1 MSQLM
6 ETGQDASEEQP
17 PSNTVPNNAVPN
29 NAVTDNA
36 VPDNAVPAKKVLR
49 ASALPFW
56 LRTPPKNR
64 RVPKPPP
71 TPRELRWWV
80 AVVWLLV
87 SAILLG
93 FVAHVALVGS
103 LQHARSQYTLFQELR
118 TSLALA
124 TAPLGQLDVDG
135 VLVPDGT
142 PIGLITIETDDF
154 SLNQVFIQGTTGGV
168 LAQGPG
174 HRRDTV
180 MPGQNGTSVIMGR
193 QATYGGP
200 FGYLSSLEPGDII
213 KVTTGQGES
222 TFEVIGLRREGEL
235 LPQPLKDDEGR
246 LELIT
251 ADGSPLLPTGAI
263 HVDANLVS
271 EVFESPS
278 PVFTKE
284 VLSPAE
290 FAMAADP
297 AGVLPTLFWSQLL
310 LAAAFG
316 IRWVRSRWGMWQ
328 TWIISIPIL
337 LALGAAT
344 ANAAMTML
352 PNLL

>member
-1 MSQLM
+1 MTNLT
-6 ETGQDASEEQP
+6 ETELDDSAPEPQP
-17 PSNTVPNNAVPN
+17 EALAATSRALTKAP
-29 NAVTDNA
+29 
-36 VPDNAVPAKKVLR
+36 R

-56 LRTPPKNR
+56 LRNPPKNR
-64 RVPKPPP
+64 RVRKPAPAP
-71 TPRELRWWV
+71 GELRWWV

-103 LQHARSQYTLFQELR
+103 LQHARSQYTLYQELR

-124 TAPLGQLDVDG
+124 TSPLGQLDVNG

-142 PIGLITIETDDF
+142 PIGVITIETGDF
-154 SLNQVFIQGTTGGV
+154 TLNEVFVQGTTGGA
-168 LAQGPG
+168 LTQGPG

-200 FGYLSSLEPGDII
+200 FGYVSSLRPGDVIT
-213 KVTTGQGES
+213 VTTGQGES
-222 TFEVIGLRREGEL
+222 RFEVIGLRREGEL
-235 LPQPLKDDEGR
+235 LPQPLKDGEGR

-251 ADGSPLLPTGAI
+251 ADGSPLFPTGAI

-284 VLSPAE
+284 VLSAAE
-290 FAMAADP
+290 FPMAADP
-297 AGVLPTLFWSQLL
+297 DGLLPTLFWSQLL
-310 LAAAFG
+310 LGAVVG
-316 IRWVRSRWGMWQ
+316 LRWVRSRWGMWQ
-328 TWIISIPIL
+328 TWIISIPVL

-344 ANAAMTML
+344 ASAAMTLL